1 MEGQSKEKSISCTLC
16 SAKFTRKSNLK
27 RHMTN
32 IHDTNPRRHFCP
44 FCNFKSIRNA
54 NLKRHLK
61 LLHDADIANYDIKSE
76 PIVDLKPSQPAP
88 YIPPFESTTSSQHQR
103 TKREQIYPSDEVL
116 LSYLRTPR
124 TEGLSPNEIPK
135 EFQPLKKVPTPTR
148 DEPMPPYIVKV
159 VKSSR
164 LTYAIKKTPFFFTQK
179 YCTDDLPKIP
189 PYIVQFNKN
198 IKIDIKNPANK
209 KDALKNTLRKKRA
222 AHKI

>member
-88 YIPPFESTTSSQHQR
+88 YIPPFESTASSQHQH
-103 TKREQIYPSDEVL
+103 TKTEQIYPATNRSPSGVKQASCGCTNSPSRHSSGL
-116 LSYLRTPR
+116 PR
-124 TEGLSPNEIPK
+124 RFST
-135 EFQPLKKVPTPTR
+135 
-148 DEPMPPYIVKV
+148 
-159 VKSSR
+159 
-164 LTYAIKKTPFFFTQK
+164 
-179 YCTDDLPKIP
+179 
-189 PYIVQFNKN
+189 
-198 IKIDIKNPANK
+198 
-209 KDALKNTLRKKRA
+209 
-222 AHKI
+222 